1 MQGFDSPLSRR
12 EALRRGAGAA
22 IGLSSALAATRVPIA
37 RSALRAAARKPIP
50 LPSPHH
56 VARDFRRMVDFG
68 PRLTGSA
75 SHNRYIAWLEREFVK
90 AGLRLEPCDVYET
103 LRWQAK
109 NFGLDVL
116 EGSGAGRV
124 KVGTYYPR
132 SHETPAGGV
141 TGPLVYG
148 GTAPAPSANGV
159 NLAAAMVGIERYPKD
174 LASWAA
180 GLAGTIAG
188 GTEGS
193 VLLIDLLM
201 PMPLTAGAF
210 TPLVTYE
217 NWRGHNQVDW
227 ETSDY
232 KRLWIEPG
240 LGIPLAPF
248 QGLGAAGVIFVVDS
262 SFEALKGGYLPFGHG
277 FEPLPALYVDRDTG
291 TRLRQLAM
299 GRPRTRLTLTASRKK
314 VPTSAVTAVLPGA
327 SKETIVFNTHTDG
340 QGFAEENGGVAFV
353 QLARHFAS
361 LPKRRRLRRTLVF
374 AAWPGHMTSDLP
386 QTQGWIDAHPDIV
399 RRAAAALTVEHLG
412 CSEWID
418 STENGYNPTG
428 RAELF
433 GIWTTQGR
441 MFELTRDTVVAHNI
455 PRAALLRPP
464 AQFGVGGAFQSA
476 GVPQIGA
483 IAGPEYLVTISPNGD
498 LDKLDPALASRQIAW
513 LADLTR
519 RIDSVSAAE
528 LRKGDPTLGAGP
540 PSSPSPTP
548 KKARCGPAPPRGR
561 HRRKR
566 KRHKGAQRRRER
578 KEDG

>member
-1 MQGFDSPLSRR
+1 M
-12 EALRRGAGAA
+12 
-22 IGLSSALAATRVPIA
+22 
-37 RSALRAAARKPIP
+37 
-50 LPSPHH
+50 
-56 VARDFRRMVDFG
+56 
-68 PRLTGSA
+68 
-75 SHNRYIAWLEREFVK
+75 
-90 AGLRLEPCDVYET
+90 
-103 LRWQAK
+103 
-109 NFGLDVL
+109 
-116 EGSGAGRV
+116 
-124 KVGTYYPR
+124 
-132 SHETPAGGV
+132 
-141 TGPLVYG
+141 
-148 GTAPAPSANGV
+148 
-159 NLAAAMVGIERYPKD
+159 
-174 LASWAA
+174 
-180 GLAGTIAG
+180 
-188 GTEGS
+188 
-193 VLLIDLLM
+193 
-201 PMPLTAGAF
+201 
-210 TPLVTYE
+210 
-217 NWRGHNQVDW
+217 
-227 ETSDY
+227 
-232 KRLWIEPG
+232 
-240 LGIPLAPF
+240 
-248 QGLGAAGVIFVVDS
+248 
-262 SFEALKGGYLPFGHG
+262 
-277 FEPLPALYVDRDTG
+277 
-291 TRLRQLAM
+291 
-299 GRPRTRLTLTASRKK
+299 
-314 VPTSAVTAVLPGA
+314 
-327 SKETIVFNTHTDG
+327 
-340 QGFAEENGGVAFV
+340 AFV

-548 KKARCGPAPPRGR
+548 KKARCGPAPPRGK
-561 HRRKR
+561 HRRKG